1 MKMKKQGG
9 GRNEYTN
16 FELFHLAAAA
26 GSGST
31 ASRQHKRRG
40 RKKYGLEAAAGRAA
54 VTRCVF
60 HNHGR
65 CWRRWWQQQQHR
77 SCQIYGLGTHLN
89 QFSSSNVWSLNIA
102 PGPSQFFSSL
112 HSPDVMWLREG
123 AAGIKSLQPEAI
135 SPGRRKRTSLVHMKS
150 SSIFIIVTCLC
161 GGGDDI
167 YYTLRR
173 QDIFFVRKCCSIFF
187 TSIGS
192 NMYYCM

>member
-65 CWRRWWQQQQHR
+65 CWRRWWQQQHR

-102 PGPSQFFSSL
+102 PGPSQFFFSSSL
-112 HSPDVMWLREG
+112 HSQMWCDCGRGRLASKVCSRKQFPPEEEREL
-123 AAGIKSLQPEAI
+123 AGSHENQLY
-135 SPGRRKRTSLVHMKS
+135 
-150 SSIFIIVTCLC
+150 
-161 GGGDDI
+161 I
-167 YYTLRR
+167 YYCNLPMWWWYLLHSDKRYIQR
-173 QDIFFVRKCCSIFF
+173 YLFRLD
-187 TSIGS
+187 
-192 NMYYCM
+192 ML